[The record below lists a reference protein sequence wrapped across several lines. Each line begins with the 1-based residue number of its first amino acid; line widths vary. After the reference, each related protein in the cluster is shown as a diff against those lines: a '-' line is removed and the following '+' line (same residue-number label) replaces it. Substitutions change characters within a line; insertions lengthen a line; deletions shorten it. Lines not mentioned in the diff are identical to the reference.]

1 MSIREM
7 RKKKGITQSELA
19 ERCGVTQAY
28 ISMIERNGNLNL
40 SINVLCN
47 LATALDIPPMQLV
60 EEYVGGKGENVIA

>member
-47 LATALDIPPMQLV
+47 LATALDIPTMQLV